1 MKVSFLSLL
10 FVCLI
15 SNVAMADTAKS
26 VPANAPLD
34 LSEIFYNDNE
44 NQLLFIDFQAIG
56 DQVSLLNILKD
67 DELMMEDDV
76 SDLPDNTIYELN
88 LEVLRNG
95 NYTVELV
102 CKDGIKIRKE
112 IVIE

>member
-1 MKVSFLSLL
+1 
-10 FVCLI
+10 
-15 SNVAMADTAKS
+15 MAHTTKAI
-26 VPANAPLD
+26 PADKPLD

-56 DQVSLLNILKD
+56 DQVSQLNILKD

-76 SDLPDNTIYELN
+76 SDLPANTIYELN

-102 CKDGIKIRKE
+102 CEQGIKIRKE
-112 IVIE
+112 IIIE